1 MTYNKELKPFA
12 RENRNNSTFGEIL
25 LWKNVLSRKQ
35 TGYQFNRQY
44 PIENFIVDFISRSLK
59 LVIEVD
65 GYSHQFKYDTDI
77 KRDKRLNELG
87 YKVIRF
93 TEHDVK
99 HDFENVRRAL
109 NIYIEEFIEN
119 ESIPLAPFS
128 KGEEQEVTL
137 PIIAS
142 KEEMNSIPLAPF
154 SKGEEKMN
162 AKLEIACFNLES
174 ALIAQQGGADR
185 IELCDDFSSGGIT
198 PNYGTF
204 LAARKLIHIPLF
216 VMIRPRAI
224 NFIYTDNEFEQM
236 KKDILY
242 FKKMKA
248 DGFVFGILN
257 EDGSVA
263 VDKNKALVELAKPLP
278 CSFHRAFDVS
288 KNLQQN
294 LEDVIAC
301 GFKTILTSGLTKAA
315 MDGIENLIE
324 LLKQSNNR
332 ITIMPGGGVRSSN
345 LELLK
350 SKVETP
356 YYHSSA
362 IVKNDRADLEE
373 VKLLKVKLS

>member
-1 MTYNKELKPFA
+1 
-12 RENRNNSTFGEIL
+12 
-25 LWKNVLSRKQ
+25 
-35 TGYQFNRQY
+35 
-44 PIENFIVDFISRSLK
+44 
-59 LVIEVD
+59 
-65 GYSHQFKYDTDI
+65 
-77 KRDKRLNELG
+77 
-87 YKVIRF
+87 
-93 TEHDVK
+93 
-99 HDFENVRRAL
+99 
-109 NIYIEEFIEN
+109 
-119 ESIPLAPFS
+119 
-128 KGEEQEVTL
+128 
-137 PIIAS
+137 
-142 KEEMNSIPLAPF
+142 
-154 SKGEEKMN
+154 MN

-288 KNLQQN
+288 KNLKQN